1 MSSRRLAAVGRCVA
15 RWLPAAPQPSEPQ
28 FPKAHR
34 EVAPIVDDSF
44 STEDA
49 RDRLG
54 EAEEVMALAGM
65 KPGMSVAD
73 VGAGAG
79 YYTVR
84 LSRIVGPKGR
94 VLAEDIIPETRD
106 QLSERVQRESLDNV
120 AVKLGTPDDPT
131 LPHASFDR
139 VFLVH
144 MYHEVESPYAF
155 LWHLRDGVK
164 PDGLVIVVDSRPAG
178 RPPRDPAGATQMRIR
193 GGRAA
198 AGEISGDDWRRG
210 VFHGVPAGRATAD
223 PGQGQGL
230 PVLEQ
235 ANAPET
241 GALIASEHEMVE
253 QCAVE
258 RLGSGRQAARRA
270 AIRLAWP
277 AIPAGMIVGQNDP
290 GAAVLGGVGDD
301 RPEREIGAGL
311 VAVMAGQVEASRMV
325 IDMRDPQALTPR
337 FRLRKQPPKNALAA
351 ASPSSFSGCSAR

>member
-1 MSSRRLAAVGRCVA
+1 MSTRRCLAAAGGLAFALTACRQ
-15 RWLPAAPQPSEPQ
+15 QPSEPQ

-54 EAEEVMALAGM
+54 EAEEVVALAGV

-84 LSRIVGPKGR
+84 LARIVGPKGR

-164 PDGLVIVVDSRPAG
+164 PGGLVIVVDSDRPVG
-178 RPPRDPAGATQMRIR
+178 RHGIPPT
-193 GGRAA
+193 
-198 AGEISGDDWRRG
+198 ELKCE
-210 VFHGVPAGRATAD
+210 F
-223 PGQGQGL
+223 
-230 PVLEQ
+230 
-235 ANAPET
+235 
-241 GALIASEHEMVE
+241 
-253 QCAVE
+253 
-258 RLGSGRQAARRA
+258 A
-270 AIRLAWP
+270 AIGLRPVKYQVMTGGEAYF
-277 AIPAGMIVGQNDP
+277 
-290 GAAVLGGVGDD
+290 AAFQ
-301 RPEREIGAGL
+301 
-311 VAVMAGQVEASRMV
+311 VA
-325 IDMRDPQALTPR
+325 TPR
-337 FRLRKQPPKNALAA
+337 PTPDKIKPCNA
-351 ASPSSFSGCSAR
+351 